1 MSAHLLDCIEDA
13 WEAQVNLKH
22 VCRSCGSLSLHLED
36 GWCPKCSSDE
46 PTLGDQIREER
57 AQARERTRRAEE
69 RANRRARGL

>member
-22 VCRSCGSLSLHLED
+22 VCRSCGCLSRTLED
-36 GWCPKCSSDE
+36 GWCPRCNGDE
-46 PTLGDQIREER
+46 PSYSELIRR
-57 AQARERTRRAEE
+57 DMDRARENTRRTEE